1 VNGFVVILRNLPAA
15 RASIRGAGGYRG
27 GPAENP
33 EIIMT
38 RKRLAVV
45 GLASTTL
52 LSLVLI
58 PTWGDPQ
65 PRPNLGEG
73 RCLTYLSTDKPI
85 YREGEKVY
93 VRGVILDAASHAPLP
108 AERQANALTQIIG
121 PKGDVVASGYGPTA
135 DSVMGFAWEV
145 PAGQAGGEYT
155 IKVSYPS
162 DGYAP
167 AERKFD
173 IRAYRAPRL
182 KSQIVFLRDG
192 YGPGDAAGATLHVE
206 RAEGGIPQGAKVTAS
221 ARVDG
226 TEAYTGQT
234 TVDASGNCTVNFKL
248 PEKIE
253 RGEGTLSLAIE
264 DGGVVETAA
273 KTIPILLQT
282 VDLGIYPEGGD
293 LVAGLTNRVYI
304 EAKTPAQKPADI
316 AGVVIDGAGREVAPF
331 RTEHEGRGRFE
342 FTPAKGGK
350 YALKINEPAGI
361 KRTFDLPAVKDDGV
375 VLRSVQDIA
384 GKEQEVELSV
394 ASTID
399 RKVTVTLSRRE
410 TGLAAVQR
418 ELTAGKPE
426 DVNLTPPASADGVLI
441 ATVWDEKGTPLAE
454 RLVFRQPA
462 KGLNVS
468 VKAEQ
473 ASYVPGDKATL
484 TVTTTD
490 DDGKP
495 VGAVV
500 GLTVTDDSVL
510 EMIEKREQAPRL
522 PVMVLLENDVRELAD
537 AHVYLDA
544 ANPKAPLATDLL
556 LGTQGWRRFA
566 LENVDTFLAKHR
578 DAAKRVLAQR
588 LPPPPPQPPIAF
600 FGAPGGRGGAVLEEA
615 PAPAP
620 LAAPVPP
627 GQDAA
632 VQNAPQQAEAKAAP
646 ADAPVEKLADQL
658 EPAKDMPVQAD
669 AGQQAEAAR
678 NGRGLFP
685 EQEVAGGGVMA
696 RKMLQPRL
704 RTPARNDFVVV
715 RVYAHE
721 LRPNRQPTDRTDF
734 AETLYWNAGV
744 RTDDKTGQATVS
756 FALSDA
762 VTSFRASADAFDVR
776 GAVGSGSGTVES
788 VKPFY
793 VEPKLP
799 LELTQG
805 DVVRLPVGIV
815 NGMTSDLAGVQ
826 LSATAGKGIM
836 VSKVDPFTLNGKA
849 RDRRVIDINVGEATG
864 ASDFV
869 LNAAAGPYADN
880 VTRKLNVQPRGFPIE
895 VAFGGM
901 IGPIRQAQGGPDA
914 NLSHDVLIPANLVP
928 GSVTS
933 NMVIYPTP
941 LANLTEALQ
950 RLIQEP
956 GGCFE
961 QTSSTCYP
969 LVMAQQYFLTHVGVD
984 PRLIEQSR
992 THLDSGYARLT
1003 GFECKQHGYEW
1014 FGGDPGHEAL
1024 TAYGLMEFSDMS
1036 QVRTVDPDMLQRT
1049 RQWLL
1054 ARRDGKGGFQR
1065 SAEAIDSFGAAPPET
1080 TNAYVVWALLE
1091 SGEKGLDS
1099 EAAAVKELGISSD
1112 DTYIVALAANIAALQ
1127 GDKPLAIK
1135 LMDRLLRKQAKDGP
1149 IEGAVTSITR
1159 SGGESL
1165 TLETTALSV
1174 LAWLR
1179 EPAYA
1184 GAVEKSM
1191 NWLTESC
1198 KAGRFGSTQSTILCL
1213 RAIIAYDKSRATPKV
1228 PGTVQVMVDGHPMG
1242 GPVPFAADTKG
1253 AIKLA
1258 DVSEMMSPGKH
1269 TIELHMAG
1277 GSSMPY
1283 AIAVNYHDE
1292 KPASSEQCKVKLQV
1306 DLKDKQILEGAVT
1319 EADVTVTNSAK
1330 EGIPTPIAIIGIPG
1344 GLEVRHDQLKEL
1356 VKSGKIDA
1364 YEVRGREV
1372 ILYWRQLK
1380 AAQAVRLPLSLV
1392 AAVPGT
1398 YTAPASRAYL
1408 YYTDEFKDWVA
1419 GPQVTITPRAAG
1431 VGN

>member
-1 VNGFVVILRNLPAA
+1 MNL
-15 RASIRGAGGYRG
+15 
-27 GPAENP
+27 
-33 EIIMT
+33 
-38 RKRLAVV
+38 KKLAFL
-45 GLASTTL
+45 GLSGVL
-52 LSLVLI
+52 FLSLVLI
-58 PTWGDPQ
+58 PAYSGP
-65 PRPNLGEG
+65 PVRPNLGDG

-93 VRGVILDAASHAPLP
+93 VRGVVLDAASHAPLP
-108 AERQANALTQIIG
+108 AERQAYAMTQITG

-135 DSVMGFAWEV
+135 DSVVRFAWEV

-206 RAEGGIPQGAKVTAS
+206 RAEGGIPQGTKVTAS

-226 TEAYTGQT
+226 AEAFTGQT
-234 TVDASGNCTVNFKL
+234 TVDAAGNCTVNFKL

-264 DGGVVETAA
+264 DGAVVETAA

-293 LVAGLTNRVYI
+293 LVAGLSNRVYI

-316 AGVVIDGAGREVAPF
+316 AGVVIDGAGTEVAAF

-350 YALKINEPAGI
+350 YGLRINEPAGI
-361 KRTFDLPAVKDDGV
+361 KRTFDLPAVKDDGI
-375 VLRSVQDIA
+375 VLRSLQDIA
-384 GKEQEVELSV
+384 GKGQEVELSV
-394 ASTID
+394 ASTTG
-399 RKVTVTLSRRE
+399 RKVAVTLSRRE
-410 TGLAAVQR
+410 TELASVKR
-418 ELTAGKPE
+418 ELKAGQPAE
-426 DVNLTPPASADGVLI
+426 LTLTPPASADGVLI
-441 ATVWDEKGTPLAE
+441 ATVWDEKGAPLAE

-462 KGLNVS
+462 KTLNVS

-473 ASYVPGDKATL
+473 ASYVPGDKAML

-500 GLTVTDDSVL
+500 GLTITDDSIL
-510 EMIEKREQAPRL
+510 EMIEKREQSPRL
-522 PVMVLLENDVRELAD
+522 PVMVLLENDVKELAD
-537 AHVYLDA
+537 AHVYLDP

-566 LENVDTFLAKHR
+566 LENVDTFLAKHG
-578 DAAKRVLAQR
+578 DAAKRALAAREVLVNTRETDTGQTILEAR
-588 LPPPPPQPPIAF
+588 
-600 FGAPGGRGGAVLEEA
+600 FGAPTTS
-615 PAPAP
+615 PAGSA
-620 LAAPVPP
+620 AAPVVPRTLAP
-627 GQDAA
+627 ARDEA
-632 VQNAPQQAEAKAAP
+632 APQNGPEQTEPTAVAEPMERP
-646 ADAPVEKLADQL
+646 ADMDLAKRLPVA
-658 EPAKDMPVQAD
+658 
-669 AGQQAEAAR
+669 
-678 NGRGLFP
+678 
-685 EQEVAGGGVMA
+685 AGGGA
-696 RKMLQPRL
+696 RGPRQKDVALQERQFAFADT
-704 RTPARNDFVVV
+704 TPSNRNDFIAV

-721 LRPNRQPTDRTDF
+721 LRPNRRPTDRTDF

-744 RTDDKTGQATVS
+744 RTDDKTGQATIS

-762 VTSFRASADAFDVR
+762 VTSFRASADAFDSR
-776 GAVGSGSGTVES
+776 GAIGSGSGTVES

-815 NGMTSDLAGVQ
+815 NGMRSDLAGVQ
-826 LSATAGKGIM
+826 ISAIAGKGITLT
-836 VSKVDPFTLNGKA
+836 KVEPFALKGKA
-849 RDRRVIDINVGEATG
+849 RDRRIIDVNVGQATG

-869 LNAAAGPYADN
+869 LNAIAGPYADN
-880 VTRKLNVQPRGFPIE
+880 VTRKLNVQPRGFPVE

-901 IGPIRQAQGGPDA
+901 TGPDA
-914 NLSHDVLIPANLVP
+914 KVSHEVLIPGNLVP
-928 GSVTS
+928 NSVTS
-933 NMVIYPTP
+933 NLVIYPTP

-969 LVMAQQYFLTHVGVD
+969 LVMAQQYFLTHTGVD

-992 THLDSGYARLT
+992 AHLDSGYARLT
-1003 GFECKQHGYEW
+1003 GFECKQRGYEW

-1065 SAEAIDSFGAAPPET
+1065 SAEAIDNFGAAPPDT

-1091 SGEKGLDS
+1091 SGEKGLDT
-1099 EAAAVKELGISSD
+1099 EAAAVKQLGISSD
-1112 DTYIVALAANIAALQ
+1112 DTYIVALAANIAALE
-1127 GDKPLAIK
+1127 GDKPLAIT
-1135 LMDRLLRKQAKDGP
+1135 LMDRLLRKQAKDGSV
-1149 IEGAVTSITR
+1149 EGAVTSITH

-1213 RAIIAYDKSRATPKV
+1213 RAIIAYDKSRATPKA
-1228 PGTVQVMVDGHPMG
+1228 PGTVQVIVDGHPMG
-1242 GPVPFAADTKG
+1242 GPAPFAADTKG

-1269 TIELHMAG
+1269 IIELRMAG

-1283 AIAVNYHDE
+1283 AIAVNYNDE

-1306 DLKDKQILEGAVT
+1306 DLKDKQVLEGTVT

-1330 EGIPTPIAIIGIPG
+1330 EGIPTPVAIVGIPG

-1364 YEVRGREV
+1364 YEVKGREV

-1380 AAQAVRLPLSLV
+1380 AAQEVRLPLSLV

-1419 GPQVTITPRAAG
+1419 GPQVTITPRLG
-1431 VGN
+1431 E

>member
-1 VNGFVVILRNLPAA
+1 
-15 RASIRGAGGYRG
+15 
-27 GPAENP
+27 
-33 EIIMT
+33 M
-38 RKRLAVV
+38 
-45 GLASTTL
+45 
-52 LSLVLI
+52 
-58 PTWGDPQ
+58 
-65 PRPNLGEG
+65 
-73 RCLTYLSTDKPI
+73 
-85 YREGEKVY
+85 
-93 VRGVILDAASHAPLP
+93 
-108 AERQANALTQIIG
+108 
-121 PKGDVVASGYGPTA
+121 
-135 DSVMGFAWEV
+135 
-145 PAGQAGGEYT
+145 
-155 IKVSYPS
+155 
-162 DGYAP
+162 DGN
-167 AERKFD
+167 
-173 IRAYRAPRL
+173 
-182 KSQIVFLRDG
+182 
-192 YGPGDAAGATLHVE
+192 
-206 RAEGGIPQGAKVTAS
+206 
-221 ARVDG
+221 
-226 TEAYTGQT
+226 EAFTGQT
-234 TVDASGNCTVNFKL
+234 AVDSAGNCTVNFKL

-264 DGGVVETAA
+264 DGGVVETAV

-293 LVAGLTNRVYI
+293 LVAGLANRVYL
-304 EAKTPAQKPADI
+304 EAKTPARKPADI
-316 AGVVIDGAGREVAPF
+316 AGAVIDGAGKEVAAF

-342 FTPAKGGK
+342 FTPGKGGK

-375 VLRSVQDIA
+375 VLRSVADVV
-384 GKEQEVELSV
+384 GKEQEVKLAM
-394 ASTID
+394 ASTTD
-399 RKVTVTLSRRE
+399 QKVTITLRRRE
-410 TGLAAVQR
+410 TEVASVKR
-418 ELTAGKPE
+418 ELKAGDAAE
-426 DVNLTPPASADGVLI
+426 ITLTPPASADGVLI

-462 KGLNVS
+462 KALNVS
-468 VKAEQ
+468 VKAQQ
-473 ASYVPGDKATL
+473 ASYVPGDKATV

-490 DDGKP
+490 ADGKP
-495 VGAVV
+495 VGALV

-522 PVMVLLENDVRELAD
+522 PVMVLLENDVKELAD
-537 AHVYLDA
+537 AHVYLDT

-566 LENVDTFLAKHR
+566 LENIDKFLAEHG
-578 DAAKRVLAQR
+578 DAGRRVLAQR
-588 LPPPPPQPPIAF
+588 LPPPPPTPTPLAF
-600 FGAPGGRGGAVLEEA
+600 FGVPEGAGRPVPMAPPQRPMVLEAARPQNGPEA
-615 PAPAP
+615 D
-620 LAAPVPP
+620 
-627 GQDAA
+627 DAKG
-632 VQNAPQQAEAKAAP
+632 VKAAP
-646 ADAPVEKLADQL
+646 PVEKAAARNDLADQL
-658 EPAKDMPVQAD
+658 PAVAALAPLQKQFAKKRVELGQSD
-669 AGQQAEAAR
+669 APTSPP
-678 NGRGLFP
+678 NNF
-685 EQEVAGGGVMA
+685 VA
-696 RKMLQPRL
+696 
-704 RTPARNDFVVV
+704 V

-721 LRPNRQPTDRTDF
+721 LRPNRQPADRTDF

-762 VTSFRASADAFDVR
+762 VTRFRASADAFDAR
-776 GAVGSGSGTVES
+776 GAIGSGSGTVES

-805 DVVRLPVGIV
+805 DVIRLPVGVV
-815 NGMTSDLAGVQ
+815 NGMTSDLGDAQ
-826 LSATAGKGIM
+826 LSAVAGKGIT
-836 VSKVDPFTLNGKA
+836 VSKVRPFALKGNA
-849 RDRRVIDINVGEATG
+849 RDRRIIDVNVGQATG
-864 ASDFV
+864 TSDFV
-869 LNAAAGPYADN
+869 LSAAAGPYADN
-880 VTRKLNVQPRGFPIE
+880 VTRKLNVRPRGFPVE

-901 IGPIRQAQGGPDA
+901 IGPLRQAQGGPDA
-914 NLSHDVLIPANLVP
+914 RLSHDVLIPNNVVP

-933 NMVIYPTP
+933 DLVVYPTP
-941 LANLTEALQ
+941 LANLTEALE

-969 LVMAQQYFLTHVGVD
+969 LVMAQQYFLTHTGVD

-1003 GFECKQHGYEW
+1003 GFECKQRGYEW

-1036 QVRTVDPDMLQRT
+1036 QVRAVDADMLQRT

-1054 ARRDGKGGFQR
+1054 ARRDGTGGFQR
-1065 SAEAIDSFGAAPPET
+1065 NGAAIDSFGAAPPDT

-1091 SGEKGLDS
+1091 SGEKGLDT
-1099 EAAAVKELGISSD
+1099 EAAAVKQLGAVTD
-1112 DTYIVALAANIAALQ
+1112 DTYIIALAANIAALG
-1127 GDKPLAIK
+1127 GDKPTALR
-1135 LMDRLLRKQAKDGP
+1135 LMDRLLRKQAKDGQ

-1165 TLETTALSV
+1165 VLETTALSV

-1213 RAIIAYDKSRATPKV
+1213 RAIIAYDKSRATPKA
-1228 PGTVQVMVDGHPMG
+1228 PGTVQVIVDGHLMG
-1242 GPVPFAADTKG
+1242 SPVPFAADTKG

-1269 TIELHMAG
+1269 TIELRMAG

-1283 AIAVNYHDE
+1283 AIAVNYNDE
-1292 KPASSEQCKVKLQV
+1292 KPASSEPCKVKLEV
-1306 DLKDKQILEGAVT
+1306 DLKDKQIVEGAVT

-1330 EGIPTPIAIIGIPG
+1330 EGIPTPVAIIGIPG

-1356 VKSGKIDA
+1356 VKTGKIDA
-1364 YEVRGREV
+1364 YEVKGREV
-1372 ILYWRQLK
+1372 ILYWRELK
-1380 AAQAVRLPLSLV
+1380 AAQQARLPLSLV

-1419 GPQVTITPRAAG
+1419 GPQVTITPRG
-1431 VGN
+1431 DGN